1 MDPQLIQRTRYVLRS
16 RVRRTQTCPVA
27 LFPSACQ
34 HLVHWLDHHPIFGAL
49 TGNLTRQ
56 AGEAVDQVKKV
67 ITDITANPEMS
78 SYDPGFYNAKTTEEH
93 AAVCW
98 LAVRAVAASAGLRD
112 SQQHF
117 VIRNMCE
124 YLTGEDLFEIEKAVE
139 AVRDVAV
146 DGLYEYLDERLDTR
160 NVIYGILLKY
170 KQRSEWF
177 HRSRLREIADAGL
190 EGKKGER
197 GLAVDFQEYVF
208 DQQIE
213 FVVEPASS
221 SGEVDLLLRE
231 PEGRYLM
238 LDAKYVPEN
247 ASRSFV
253 VEKIAAGF
261 HQVYRYCEDF
271 NEPEGFLVCFN
282 RTPKRITLEL
292 EEADGL
298 NYLKIGGRTIYYL
311 SVLISDEP
319 SASKS
324 GKAEDVHISRAELL
338 SPGV

>member
-16 RVRRTQTCPVA
+16 RVRRTQTCPVV

-34 HLVHWLDHHPIFGAL
+34 HLVEWLDHHPIFGSI
-49 TGNLTRQ
+49 TGSLTRQ
-56 AGEAVDQVKKV
+56 SGDAVQHLKKV
-67 ITDITANPEMS
+67 ITEVTNATDLT
-78 SYDPGFYNAKTTEEH
+78 SYNPGFYSAKSVDEH

-98 LAVRAVAASAGLRD
+98 LAVSGVAGAVGLREIHRD
-112 SQQHF
+112 F
-117 VIRNMCE
+117 VIRNICE
-124 YLTGEDLFEIEKAVE
+124 YLIGEDLLEIEKVVE
-139 AVRDVAV
+139 SVRDVAV
-146 DGLYEYLDERLDTR
+146 DGLYEYLDERLDSR

-170 KQRSEWF
+170 KQRCEWF
-177 HRSRLREIADAGL
+177 HRSRLRAVADEGI

-208 DQQIE
+208 DQQVE

-231 PEGRYLM
+231 PEGRYLI

-247 ASRSFV
+247 ASRSLI
-253 VEKIAAGF
+253 VEKIAAGV

-282 RTPKRITLEL
+282 RTPKRITLDL

-298 NYLKIGGRTIYYL
+298 NYLRIGGRTVYYL
-311 SVLISDEP
+311 AVSISDEP
-319 SASKS
+319 TASKS
-324 GKAEDVHISRAELL
+324 GRAEDVHIANAELV
-338 SPGV
+338 SAGV